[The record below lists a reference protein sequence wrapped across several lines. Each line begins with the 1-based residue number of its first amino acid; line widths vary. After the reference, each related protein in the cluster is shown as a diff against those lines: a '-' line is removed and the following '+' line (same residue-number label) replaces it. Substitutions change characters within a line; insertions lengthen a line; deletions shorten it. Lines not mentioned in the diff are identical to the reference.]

1 MRKLLVLIIILLS
14 ATTAFGKVDMYEEQE
29 HNEWRVDSVSGRL
42 INKLYTIG
50 GEDNA
55 IGNIVMETKVSD
67 SAIATLQFD
76 TYDFKFKLLESE
88 FLRAD
93 YLTDEEL
100 QFPQLSELTEALS
113 SGLDMM
119 RRAGSEIDVPI
130 QEMQRDGSVGTTFVK
145 RLIDINRTIVI
156 SSISWESSPVML
168 NVLFNINGTANTS
181 TLILNVASDSNN
193 ELFIGLD
200 SLMVRS
206 LYDILTVGAPNQY
219 AVMRAMLD
227 HLDDGR

>member
-1 MRKLLVLIIILLS
+1 MRKILVLIIILLS
-14 ATTAFGKVDMYEEQE
+14 ATTAFGKVVMYEEQE

-42 INKLYTIG
+42 INKLYTIS
-50 GEDNA
+50 GENNA
-55 IGNIVMETKVSD
+55 IGNIVMETKVSN
-67 SAIATLQFD
+67 SAIATLYFD
-76 TYDFKFKLLESE
+76 SYDFKFKMPES
-88 FLRAD
+88 
-93 YLTDEEL
+93 DEEL
-100 QFPQLSELTEALS
+100 QFPRLSELTEALR

-119 RRAGSEIDVPI
+119 RRAGSEIDIPI

-156 SSISWESSPVML
+156 SSISWESAPVML

-206 LYDILTVGAPNQY
+206 LYDILTVRAPNQY